1 MRYTADHKQRT
12 HARIVGSASRLFK
25 EGGYVGVGVDAV
37 MKRAGLTAG
46 GFYAH
51 FASKEALLTETF
63 ALAVKRMKAWLL
75 AGLEDQEGLPWL
87 RKIVRRYLS
96 RVHRDAVAEGC
107 PLPALSP
114 DVFRSGKV
122 IRETFEAQF
131 RQVVAALEPKMPP
144 TLGSRYDRALATLA
158 LFVGGVMLA
167 RTVKDQKLSGRILR
181 ACRLLAIP
189 EDAPDAPPR

>member
-1 MRYTADHKQRT
+1 MRYTADHKQQT
-12 HARIVGSASRLFK
+12 HAGIVEAASGLFK
-25 EGGYVGVGVDAV
+25 RGGYVGVGVDAV
-37 MKRAGLTAG
+37 MKAAGLTAG

-51 FASKEALLTETF
+51 FASKEALFTETF
-63 ALAVKRMKAWLL
+63 ALAVKRMKEWLL
-75 AGLEDQEGLPWL
+75 AGLEDREGLPWL
-87 RKIVRRYLS
+87 REIVRRYLS

-114 DVFRSGKV
+114 DVFRSGDV
-122 IRETFEAQF
+122 VRETFEAQF
-131 RQVVAALEPKMPP
+131 RQVVAALEQKMPA

-167 RTVKDQKLSGRILR
+167 RAVKDRNLSGRILR

-189 EDAPDAPPR
+189 EDAPYAPPR